1 MLILIG
7 ALFSLLMPSCEKGL
21 PAGADGLSCE
31 ADAGLSCEAD
41 EDEAG
46 GVSTLGDEG
55 VGEDAPEPPPSLA
68 RRLLRICP
76 S

>member
-1 MLILIG
+1 MLILTG
-7 ALFSLLMPSCEKGL
+7 VLVSLLIPSCEKGL
-21 PAGADGLSCE
+21 PAGS
-31 ADAGLSCEAD
+31 AGLSCEAD

-46 GVSTLGDEG
+46 AVSTPGDEG
-55 VGEDAPEPPPSLA
+55 AGEDAPEPPPSLA

>member
-1 MLILIG
+1 MLIFTG
-7 ALFSLLMPSCEKGL
+7 VFASLLIPSCEKGL
-21 PAGADGLSCE
+21 PADSG
-31 ADAGLSCEAD
+31 GLSCEAD

-55 VGEDAPEPPPSLA
+55 AGEDGPEPPPSLA